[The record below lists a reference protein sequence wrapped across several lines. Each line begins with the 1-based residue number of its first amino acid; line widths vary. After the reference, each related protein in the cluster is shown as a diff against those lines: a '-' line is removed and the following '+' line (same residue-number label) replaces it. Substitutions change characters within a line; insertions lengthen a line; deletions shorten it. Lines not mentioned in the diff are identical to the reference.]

1 MFNFLILNRHPYLYF
16 LPIFKKG
23 FMLVSAISTFFIFIQ
38 IYDVSSLKCVDS
50 EGLN

>member
-1 MFNFLILNRHPYLYF
+1 MLNFLVLYRHPYIYII
-16 LPIFKKG
+16 PIFKKE